1 MKTEKVKNCQN
12 CPFVNNDNEYG
23 YDGCNLIYI
32 DLDKWEE
39 MPRDKV
45 HEKCPLK
52 TDSLLVELE

>member
-1 MKTEKVKNCQN
+1 MKVQKVKNCQE

-32 DLDKWEE
+32 DLGKFEQMPSDKAHKE
-39 MPRDKV
+39 
-45 HEKCPLK
+45 CPLK